1 MSSDDVL
8 CNGDLGFMPAMPYT
22 GENFGT
28 DADFEPDAVP
38 AAEDEPLPLALPSL
52 PSPLSLLPPLPSLLT
67 APPSMPRPLAL
78 PITSPIL
85 MPDCES
91 SSVLP
96 LANACALRSA
106 SSRSCLLTA
115 ASRLRSAFAAIDVVS
130 EPTQP

>member
-1 MSSDDVL
+1 
-8 CNGDLGFMPAMPYT
+8 MPAMPYT

-52 PSPLSLLPPLPSLLT
+52 PSLLT
-67 APPSMPRPLAL
+67 ASPSMPRPLAL

-130 EPTQP
+130 EPAQP